1 MRVLTGR
8 KKPRHFVQ
16 ELRGVIYELVN
27 KQLKV
32 FLDITRE
39 RPNFI
44 HQPGHGTGFG
54 SFAFHPEFYKNGLFY
69 TTHSEPAHTAP
80 ADFAFADSLTVT
92 MQWVLTEWKMANPA
106 AATFSGTGREMMR
119 INVLTQIHGVQE
131 INFNPLAVPGSADYG
146 LLYLSVGDGGAAE
159 QGAYFLCNSNTT
171 IWGSILRINPR
182 GRNSKNKKYGIPAIN
197 PYASDNNPKALG
209 EIYARGF
216 RNPNRFTWAPDGKM
230 LIADIG
236 LKNAEELNIGK
247 AGADYGWPAREGTFL
262 VNYRGE
268 MEIVYA
274 LPKDDAKFNYTY
286 PVAQY
291 DHDEG
296 DAFSGGFLYTSNA
309 IPLLKGKYIFGD
321 IVNGR
326 VFFVNYNQLK
336 PGRQTPIQEM
346 DLQLG
351 GKAITLLG
359 TTAHKKAD
367 LRFGLGPGQKLYFFT
382 KTDGRIYQVTG
393 CSPKPGT

>member
-1 MRVLTGR
+1 
-8 KKPRHFVQ
+8 
-16 ELRGVIYELVN
+16 
-27 KQLKV
+27 
-32 FLDITRE
+32 
-39 RPNFI
+39 
-44 HQPGHGTGFG
+44 
-54 SFAFHPEFYKNGLFY
+54 
-69 TTHSEPAHTAP
+69 
-80 ADFAFADSLTVT
+80 
-92 MQWVLTEWKMANPA
+92 
-106 AATFSGTGREMMR
+106 
-119 INVLTQIHGVQE
+119 
-131 INFNPLAVPGSADYG
+131 
-146 LLYLSVGDGGAAE
+146 
-159 QGAYFLCNSNTT
+159 
-171 IWGSILRINPR
+171 
-182 GRNSKNKKYGIPAIN
+182 
-197 PYASDNNPKALG
+197 
-209 EIYARGF
+209 
-216 RNPNRFTWAPDGKM
+216 M